1 MKKILALLTLLIVI
15 LSACERN
22 RILLVT
28 TTSLENSGLLSHL
41 IPYFEAE
48 HNVAIRVVAVGSGAA
63 FRLGEQGQ
71 ADLLMVHDPLREHL
85 FLADGY
91 ATQRH
96 PWIMNDFILVGP
108 THLDH
113 DSLNDLLN
121 TIIKQH
127 QFISRGDDSGTHVK
141 ERSLW
146 EEASID
152 PTQYLTRYRE
162 IGQSMEATLT
172 MASQQGAYTLTDRAT
187 FMFMQDKLNLTIVYE
202 DPLALRNPYSLL
214 LVNPTLHNRNT
225 ETIER
230 FTQWLISEEALTLI
244 ENYTIDGTPLF
255 HRHP

>member
-1 MKKILALLTLLIVI
+1 MKKIMALLMLLILT

-28 TTSLENSGLLSHL
+28 TTSLENSGLLSYL
-41 IPYFEAE
+41 IPHFEAE

-71 ADLLMVHDPLREHL
+71 ADLLIVHDPLREHI

-96 PWIMNDFILVGP
+96 PWIVNDFILVGP
-108 THLDH
+108 TNLEY

-121 TIIKQH
+121 TIITQH
-127 QFISRGDDSGTHVK
+127 HFISRGDDSGTHVK
-141 ERSLW
+141 ELLLW
-146 EEASID
+146 QQASID
-152 PTQYLTRYRE
+152 PTQTTTRYQD
-162 IGQSMEATLT
+162 IGQSMEATLM
-172 MASQQGAYTLTDRAT
+172 MASQRGAYTLTDRAT
-187 FMFMQDKLNLTIVYE
+187 FMFMQDELNLTIVHE

-230 FTQWLISEEALTLI
+230 FYQWLTSEEALTLI
-244 ENYTIDGTPLF
+244 ENYTIDGNPLF

>member
-1 MKKILALLTLLIVI
+1 MKKIMALLILLILT

-28 TTSLENSGLLSHL
+28 TTSLENSGLLSYL
-41 IPYFEAE
+41 IPHFEAE
-48 HNVAIRVVAVGSGAA
+48 HNVSICVVAVGSGAA

-71 ADLLMVHDPLREHL
+71 ADLLIVHDPSREHI

-96 PWIMNDFILVGP
+96 PWIVNDFILVGP
-108 THLDH
+108 TNLEH
-113 DSLNDLLN
+113 DSLKDLLN

-141 ERSLW
+141 ERLLW
-146 EEASID
+146 AQASID
-152 PTQYLTRYRE
+152 PTQYVAGYQD
-162 IGQSMEATLT
+162 IGQSMEATLM
-172 MASQQGAYTLTDRAT
+172 MASQRGAYTLTDRAT
-187 FMFMQDKLNLTIVYE
+187 FMFMQDELNLTIVHE

-230 FTQWLISEEALTLI
+230 FYQWLISEEALTLI